1 MKMRIGYIL
10 ILASSLLCSTSA
22 ECSEWKYLNSS
33 SWNNHFFD
41 VYEEPFDITNIKIV
55 RQKTVYN
62 EITVQRVKEAHGYR
76 YRDFTESVHIFA
88 INCNEK
94 LGQIKA
100 VYYYDSDGNIIDS
113 KIYKNAVIWEDM
125 QPVSSFYKL
134 FKKVCTVNTEQTP

>member
-1 MKMRIGYIL
+1 MKMRIGYML

-33 SWNNHFFD
+33 SWNKYFFH

-76 YRDFTESVHIFA
+76 YRDFTESVHMFA
-88 INCNEK
+88 INCSEK
-94 LGQIKA
+94 LRQIKA

-113 KIYKNAVIWEDM
+113 MVYKNTIAWE
-125 QPVSSFYKL
+125 PIHPESPFYTL